1 MKKTGSYLGQNFIT
15 NPKLVRKI
23 IELSKITVD
32 DIVYEVGSGRGSL
45 THELCKVS
53 KSVHSFELDSLLYAY
68 CKENL
73 HFKNLDMVNGDGLNE
88 KLSIYFDI
96 FVSNLPYYESRR
108 AISWLCQKNFKK
120 GIIMLQREFVN
131 KLLSKP
137 GDKNYRAI
145 SVICQNRFSTRILMD
160 IPRTSFNPIPKVDSQ
175 LIELCPKTLSLS
187 KNTIDNIQFLFSFRK
202 KTVSFV
208 INYLNKNYGSN
219 IDPNKYSDVKSSKI
233 ANLPPYNILNLTME
247 LKANVR
253 KTATI
258 H

>member
-1 MKKTGSYLGQNFIT
+1 MKKTHSFLGQNFIT
-15 NPKLVRKI
+15 DPKLLRKI
-23 IELSKITVD
+23 IGLSKITLD
-32 DIVYEVGSGRGSL
+32 DVVYEIGSGRGSL
-45 THELCKVS
+45 TYELCKVS
-53 KSVHSFELDSLLYAY
+53 KSVHSFELDSLLYDY

-88 KLSIYFDI
+88 KLSISFDV

-145 SVICQNRFSTRILMD
+145 SVLCQHRFSIRILMD
-160 IPRTSFNPIPKVDSQ
+160 IPRTSFNPIPEVDSQ
-175 LIELCPKTLSLS
+175 LIELCPKNLPLD
-187 KNTIDNIQFLFSFRK
+187 KHTIDNIQFLFSFRK
-202 KTVSFV
+202 KTVSFFL
-208 INYLNKNYGSN
+208 NYLNKHFESN
-219 IDPNKYSDVKSSKI
+219 INLIKYSDIRTNKI
-233 ANLPPYNILNLTME
+233 ANLSPQNIMNLTTE
-247 LKANVR
+247 LPAGVR
-253 KTATI
+253 QTFTI